1 MAYLQLLIALPDGFW
16 GFLCF
21 HADGVEGARCVL
33 PFCSQLL
40 AQTIGNGASGTAFD
54 VLVLQVVQQTA
65 VLAANILS
73 FRARM

>member
-1 MAYLQLLIALPDGFW
+1 
-16 GFLCF
+16 
-21 HADGVEGARCVL
+21 VL

-40 AQTIGNGASGTAFD
+40 AQTIGNGASAPAFD
-54 VLVLQVVQQTA
+54 VLALQVVQQTA

>member
-1 MAYLQLLIALPDGFW
+1 
-16 GFLCF
+16 
-21 HADGVEGARCVL
+21 VKGARCAL

-54 VLVLQVVQQTA
+54 VLALQVVQQTA

-73 FRARM
+73 FRARI

>member
-1 MAYLQLLIALPDGFW
+1 MVFGALVLSRGW
-16 GFLCF
+16 S
-21 HADGVEGARCVL
+21 EGGGAL

-40 AQTIGNGASGTAFD
+40 AQTIGNGASGAAFD
-54 VLVLQVVQQTA
+54 VLALQVVQQTA